1 MLTEKSIK
9 PQERPVVLS
18 DSTIAAVDQSPSDAN
33 LSLTMDHDDVSAV
46 GNSAVCDTSAP
57 VTLVSEVA
65 RDTSDAVSI
74 VTEAASSSH
83 VANTTIV
90 SDSVT
95 VIRDSVDEVR
105 PTAVEQT

>member
-9 PQERPVVLS
+9 PQEKPVLS
-18 DSTIAAVDQSPSDAN
+18 SDSAVAAVDQSPSDTN
-33 LSLTMDHDDVSAV
+33 LSLTMDHDDVSAAPDV
-46 GNSAVCDTSAP
+46 GNCDTSAP
-57 VTLVSEVA
+57 VTLVTEVA
-65 RDTSDAVSI
+65 SDTSDTVTI

-83 VANTTIV
+83 VANTCIV

-95 VIRDSVDEVR
+95 VICDSVNKVR